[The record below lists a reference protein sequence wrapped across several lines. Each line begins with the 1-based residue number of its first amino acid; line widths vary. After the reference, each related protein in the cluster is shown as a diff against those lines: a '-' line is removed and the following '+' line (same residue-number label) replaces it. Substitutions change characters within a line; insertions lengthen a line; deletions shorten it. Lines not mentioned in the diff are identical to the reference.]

1 MPLYEY
7 KNADGV
13 IVEHLCSYKDRPES
27 LFDPD
32 TGEEFKLMI
41 SRPNLMASNLADW
54 QRGLS
59 GFGEYDRNL
68 KTVVYGEKH
77 RDEILQKRNLVR
89 ESDLPKHYAADRAEQ
104 CAAVNEAQDKK
115 SDEFFNRMK
124 HYGLDKPGEGNA
136 NERIKATEAFW
147 AEQVPAGD
155 VRSNPDKYGVGN
167 TNTKKENTNAS

>member
-89 ESDLPKHYAADRAEQ
+89 ESDSQKNFRAAI
-104 CAAVNEAQDKK
+104 NEAQDKK

-147 AEQVPAGD
+147 AEQVPSGD
-155 VRSNPDKYGVGN
+155 VRSNPEKYGVGN